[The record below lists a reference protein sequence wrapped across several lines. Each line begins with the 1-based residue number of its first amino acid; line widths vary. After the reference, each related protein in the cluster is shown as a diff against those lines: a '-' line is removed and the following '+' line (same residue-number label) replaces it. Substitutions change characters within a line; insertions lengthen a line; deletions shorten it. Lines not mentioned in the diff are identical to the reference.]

1 MPSRGYRHLLQI
13 ERCTTRTDGLRDA
26 EDEWKVIAEVR
37 AAVKPLSGSELVE
50 AMQVT
55 GVGQV
60 QVRFRWSPTLLEL
73 KLTTKD
79 RLRFGER
86 TLNITHL
93 ANTEERNREMVLMCG
108 EGE

>member
-13 ERCTTRTDGLRDA
+13 ERCTQQTNGFKDA
-26 EDEWKVIAEVR
+26 EDKWEVIAEVR
-37 AAVKPLSGSELVE
+37 AAVKPLSGSELVD

-60 QVRFRWSPTLLEL
+60 QVRFRWSPTLHG
-73 KLTTKD
+73 LTLSTKE

-86 TLNITHL
+86 TLNITHI

>member
-1 MPSRGYRHLLQI
+1 MPSRGYRHQVQI
-13 ERCTTRTDGLRDA
+13 ERCTPLTDGFRDA
-26 EDEWKVIAEVR
+26 EDTWEVIAEVR
-37 AAVKPLSGSELVE
+37 AAVKPFSGSELVE

-60 QVRFRWSPTLLEL
+60 QVRFRWSPTLS
-73 KLTTKD
+73 LTTAD

-86 TLNITHL
+86 TLNITHI
-93 ANTEERNREMVLMCG
+93 ANSEERNREMVLMCG